1 MRQLKK
7 YDLDFEKAHG
17 YFKAYV
23 LNHISHS
30 GEIFKKFNLDN
41 GHFYTLLPKIA
52 YIDRLYDFDLS
63 GILPAENLLEEK
75 QTLPNGDI
83 YIPRCVFSTVAELKS
98 VLLEYLEQDE
108 SHQIMML
115 SQDETEY
122 LNFKMPSKSIKKVIS
137 YFTERKLYLIC
148 LFKNLDIRK
157 RDRILAGTHM
167 FFFPAYDEEAFL
179 VWKHHDFV
187 TRGNL

>member
-1 MRQLKK
+1 MRQLIK
-7 YDLDFEKAHG
+7 YDLDFENAHR
-17 YFKAYV
+17 YFKTYF
-23 LNHISHS
+23 LNHISDS
-30 GEIFKKFNLDN
+30 EQVLKQFNLDN

-75 QTLPNGDI
+75 QTLPNGEI

-98 VLLEYLEQDE
+98 VLFEYVEQDK
-108 SHQIMML
+108 SNQVMML
-115 SQDETEY
+115 SKNETEY
-122 LNFKMPSKSIKKVIS
+122 LNFKIPSKSIKKLIS
-137 YFTERKLYLIC
+137 NFIEREFYLIC